1 MEKRAMSVASS
12 RSGGMLQGLPR
23 VCLAAAVFASCITG
37 ASAFTQPP
45 GMISLSSDTRPA
57 VSVSFG
63 RTVPRVAFPLRG
75 ARMQAGGP
83 GGPGDEKGQGQV
95 PVGTNLPVGWRGPA
109 YGEPVMPEPPKLN
122 KAQEMMI
129 RGIMEK
135 SKNSKKTK
143 RVKFGGK
150 TSATV
155 KADDRGVG
163 SNVTLGTYM
172 TLPAEQWITL
182 DDRFI
187 SRLDSGGSDAQAEYR
202 FTLPLKQIANLPLTL
217 TCDVKVDINKPKSE
231 LIISATGARIRG
243 STKEDDEMKIPDIN
257 QTMSAAQT
265 AMMSANVTESVQ
277 LADMTVGFST
287 KISWTEGQD
296 EKQGGLALSSDVEV
310 EITLPPPPL
319 VLPGVSAE
327 ASGWSRAQ
335 GRCVADPPE
344 IRGACRGGLSPLVKQ
359 PAQGGGVSDWATVTA
374 ADMESPPFYYPPPS
388 ALGGADGRIIPASPQ
403 AEFDPLGINV
413 DQATIG
419 K

>member
-310 EITLPPPPL
+310 EITLPPPLSFFPGFLLKQAGGL
-319 VLPGVSAE
+319 VLKAVASQILPKFGELVAE
-327 ASGWSRAQ
+327 DFRRWSNNLPRV
-335 GRCVADPPE
+335 GGSLTGPP
-344 IRGACRGGLSPLVKQ
+344 
-359 PAQGGGVSDWATVTA
+359 VTA